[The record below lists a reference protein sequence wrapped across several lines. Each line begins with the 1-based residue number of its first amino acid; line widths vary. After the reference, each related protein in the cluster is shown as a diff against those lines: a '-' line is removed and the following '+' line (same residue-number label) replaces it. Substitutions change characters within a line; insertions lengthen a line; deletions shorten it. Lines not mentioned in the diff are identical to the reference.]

1 MTGTQRREQLV
12 GVGRAGFAERGFDGI
27 SVEEISSRAGVSKP
41 VVYEHF
47 GGKEGLYL
55 AVIEAEQERL
65 LTSIMSSIGEGRWRE
80 RIERGIVA
88 LLSYV
93 EDHTDGFV
101 ILVHGQ
107 VPGGEQTYS
116 TLLSTFTA
124 QVADLLGEAF
134 SHRGLDP
141 ELAQLHAQAIVGA
154 VSMTALWWLDQR
166 SPDKYA
172 VATHVANLCWN
183 GLSGLES
190 QPKIIE
196 TVGGTNV
203 KGSN

>member
-12 GVGRAGFAERGFDGI
+12 GVGRAAFAERGFDGI

>member
-1 MTGTQRREQLV
+1 MTAAKRRQQLV
-12 GVGRAGFAERGFDGI
+12 EVGRRIFAEYGYD
-27 SVEEISSRAGVSKP
+27 SATVEEIAAVAGVSKP

-47 GGKEGLYL
+47 GGKEGLYV
-55 AVIEAEQERL
+55 AVIEEEQARL
-65 LTSIMSSIGEGRWRE
+65 FNAILSSIGEGRWRE
-80 RIERGIVA
+80 RIERGILA

-107 VPGGEQTYS
+107 MPGGEHSYS
-116 TLLSTFTA
+116 TLLNTLTV
-124 QVADLLGEAF
+124 QVSHLLEEAF
-134 SHRGLDP
+134 RHRGLNP
-141 ELAQLHAQAIVGA
+141 KLAQLHAQAIVGA

-183 GLSGLES
+183 GLAGLEA
-190 QPKIIE
+190 QPKIIH
-196 TVGGTNV
+196 TV
-203 KGSN
+203 KGTE